1 MKQIRQEQS
10 QGQTVKNTTKQI
22 LNYYLNMNSND
33 MINQIK
39 TLLGMETKLAQAKLE
54 NGTVIEAEEMVE
66 GKEIFIVTEEE
77 RIAMPTGTYNLEDGS
92 ILVVEEEGIIAS
104 VGAAEEAPEEE
115 VEAEIAEDLSEEVS
129 EEVTEENLEEEKEEM
144 GYATKEELAEVKSMI
159 EEIKAM
165 IEKEEMSEETPEE
178 VQEEVKEELSAV
190 EKVTHNPETE
200 EKKINFLY
208 GQSRTQNTMDR
219 VMSKISQIK
228 K

>member
-1 MKQIRQEQS
+1 
-10 QGQTVKNTTKQI
+10 
-22 LNYYLNMNSND
+22 MNSND

-54 NGTVIEAEEMVE
+54 NGTVIEAEEMAE
-66 GKEIFIVTEEE
+66 GNEIFIVTEEE
-77 RIAMPTGTYNLEDGS
+77 RIAMPVGEYQLEDGQ
-92 ILVVEEEGIIAS
+92 ILIVEEEGIIAS

-115 VEAEIAEDLSEEVS
+115 VEASEEVAEEISEELSEES
-129 EEVTEENLEEEKEEM
+129 TEESTEEVELEEKEEM
-144 GYATKEELAEVKSMI
+144 GYATKEELAEVKDMI

-165 IEKEEMSEETPEE
+165 IEKKEEMSEDVSEE

-200 EKKINFLY
+200 QKKMNFLY
-208 GQSRTQNTMDR
+208 GQSRPQNTMDR
-219 VMSKISQIK
+219 VMAKISQIK

>member
-1 MKQIRQEQS
+1 
-10 QGQTVKNTTKQI
+10 
-22 LNYYLNMNSND
+22 MNSNV

-39 TLLGMETKLAQAKLE
+39 TLLGMETTLAQVKLE

-66 GKEIFIVTEEE
+66 GKEVLIVTEEE

-115 VEAEIAEDLSEEVS
+115 VEAEVAEDLS

-159 EEIKAM
+159 EDIKAM
-165 IEKEEMSEETPEE
+165 IQKEEMSEEVSEE

-200 EKKINFLY
+200 DKKINFLY
-208 GQSRTQNTMDR
+208 GQSRPQNTMDR
-219 VMSKISQIK
+219 VMNKISQINK
-228 K
+228 

>member
-1 MKQIRQEQS
+1 
-10 QGQTVKNTTKQI
+10 
-22 LNYYLNMNSND
+22 MNSND

-54 NGTVIEAEEMVE
+54 NGTIIEAEEMAQGNEV
-66 GKEIFIVTEEE
+66 FIVTEEE
-77 RIAMPTGTYNLEDGS
+77 RIAMPIGEYQLEDGQVL
-92 ILVVEEEGIIAS
+92 IVEEEGIIAS
-104 VGAAEEAPEEE
+104 VGAAEEAPEVEEE
-115 VEAEIAEDLSEEVS
+115 VEASEETSEELS

-144 GYATKEELAEVKSMI
+144 GYATKEELAEVKDMI

-165 IEKEEMSEETPEE
+165 IKDKEEMSEE

-190 EKVTHNPETE
+190 EKVTHNPEAE
-200 EKKINFLY
+200 EKKMNFLY

-219 VMSKISQIK
+219 VMAKISQIK

>member
-1 MKQIRQEQS
+1 
-10 QGQTVKNTTKQI
+10 
-22 LNYYLNMNSND
+22 MNSND

-54 NGTVIEAEEMVE
+54 NGTIIEAEEMAQGNEV
-66 GKEIFIVTEEE
+66 FIVTEEE
-77 RIAMPTGTYNLEDGS
+77 RIAMPIGEYQLEDGQVL
-92 ILVVEEEGIIAS
+92 IVEEEGIIAS

-115 VEAEIAEDLSEEVS
+115 VEASEEVAEEISEELSEES
-129 EEVTEENLEEEKEEM
+129 TEEVELEEKEEM
-144 GYATKEELAEVKSMI
+144 GYATKEELAEVKDMI

-165 IEKEEMSEETPEE
+165 IEKKEEMSEDVSEE

-200 EKKINFLY
+200 QKKMNFLY
-208 GQSRTQNTMDR
+208 GQSRPQNTMDR
-219 VMSKISQIK
+219 VMAKISQIK

>member
-1 MKQIRQEQS
+1 
-10 QGQTVKNTTKQI
+10 
-22 LNYYLNMNSND
+22 

-39 TLLGMETKLAQAKLE
+39 TLLGMETKLGQAKLE
-54 NGTVIEAEEMVE
+54 NGTVIEAEEMAE
-66 GKEIFIVTEEE
+66 GNEVFIVTEEE
-77 RIAMPTGTYNLEDGS
+77 RIAMPVGEYQLEDGQ
-92 ILVVEEEGIIAS
+92 ILIVEEEGIIAS

-115 VEAEIAEDLSEEVS
+115 VEAEVSEDLS

-178 VQEEVKEELSAV
+178 VKEELSAV
-190 EKVTHNPETE
+190 EKVTHNPEIE

-208 GQSRTQNTMDR
+208 GQSRPQNTMDR

>member
-1 MKQIRQEQS
+1 
-10 QGQTVKNTTKQI
+10 
-22 LNYYLNMNSND
+22 MNSND

-54 NGTVIEAEEMVE
+54 NGTVIEAEEMAE
-66 GKEIFIVTEEE
+66 GNEIFIVTEEE
-77 RIAMPTGTYNLEDGS
+77 RIAMPVGEYQLEDGQ
-92 ILVVEEEGIIAS
+92 ILIVEEEGIIAS

-115 VEAEIAEDLSEEVS
+115 VEASEEVAEEISEELSEES
-129 EEVTEENLEEEKEEM
+129 TEEVELEEKEEM
-144 GYATKEELAEVKSMI
+144 GYATKEELAEVKDMI

-165 IEKEEMSEETPEE
+165 IEKKEEMSEDVSEE

-200 EKKINFLY
+200 QKKMNFLY
-208 GQSRTQNTMDR
+208 GQSRPQNTMDR
-219 VMSKISQIK
+219 VMAKISQIK

>member
-1 MKQIRQEQS
+1 
-10 QGQTVKNTTKQI
+10 
-22 LNYYLNMNSND
+22 MNSND

-39 TLLGMETKLAQAKLE
+39 TLLGMEAKLAQAKLE
-54 NGTVIEAEEMVE
+54 NGTVIEAEDMSE
-66 GKEIFIVTEEE
+66 GNEIFIVTEEE
-77 RIAMPTGTYNLEDGS
+77 RIAMPVGEYQLEDGQ

-115 VEAEIAEDLSEEVS
+115 VEAEVAEDLS

-165 IEKEEMSEETPEE
+165 IDKKEEMSEETPEE

-200 EKKINFLY
+200 DKKISFLY
-208 GQSRTQNTMDR
+208 GQSRPQNTMDR
-219 VMSKISQIK
+219 VMAKISQIK

>member
-1 MKQIRQEQS
+1 
-10 QGQTVKNTTKQI
+10 
-22 LNYYLNMNSND
+22 MNSND

-77 RIAMPTGTYNLEDGS
+77 RIAMPVGEYQLEDGS
-92 ILVVEEEGIIAS
+92 VLIVEEEGIIAS
-104 VGAAEEAPEEE
+104 VGAAEEAPEVEEE
-115 VEAEIAEDLSEEVS
+115 VEASEEVS

-165 IEKEEMSEETPEE
+165 IKDKEEMSEDVSEE

-190 EKVTHNPETE
+190 EKVTHNPEIE

-208 GQSRTQNTMDR
+208 GQSRPQNTMDR

>member
-1 MKQIRQEQS
+1 
-10 QGQTVKNTTKQI
+10 
-22 LNYYLNMNSND
+22 MNSND

-54 NGTVIEAEEMVE
+54 NGTVIEAEEMAE
-66 GKEIFIVTEEE
+66 GNEVFIVTEEE
-77 RIAMPTGTYNLEDGS
+77 RIAMPVGEYQLEDGS
-92 ILVVEEEGIIAS
+92 VLIVEEEGIIAS

-115 VEAEIAEDLSEEVS
+115 VEASEEVAEEISEELSEES
-129 EEVTEENLEEEKEEM
+129 TEEVELEEKEEM
-144 GYATKEELAEVKSMI
+144 GYATKEELAEVKDMI

-165 IEKEEMSEETPEE
+165 IKDKEEMSEEP
-178 VQEEVKEELSAV
+178 QEEVKEELSAV

-208 GQSRTQNTMDR
+208 GQSRPQNTMDR
-219 VMSKISQIK
+219 VMAKISQIK

>member
-1 MKQIRQEQS
+1 
-10 QGQTVKNTTKQI
+10 
-22 LNYYLNMNSND
+22 MNSND

-54 NGTVIEAEEMVE
+54 NGTVIEAEEMAE
-66 GKEIFIVTEEE
+66 GNEVFIVTEEE
-77 RIAMPTGTYNLEDGS
+77 RIAMPVGEYQLEDGQ
-92 ILVVEEEGIIAS
+92 ILIVEEEGIIAS

-115 VEAEIAEDLSEEVS
+115 VEAEVAEDLS

-165 IEKEEMSEETPEE
+165 IEKEEMSEEP
-178 VQEEVKEELSAV
+178 QEEVKEELSAV

-200 EKKINFLY
+200 EKKMNFLY
-208 GQSRTQNTMDR
+208 GQSRPQNTMDR

>member
-1 MKQIRQEQS
+1 
-10 QGQTVKNTTKQI
+10 
-22 LNYYLNMNSND
+22 MNSND

-54 NGTVIEAEEMVE
+54 NGTIIEAEEMAQGNEV
-66 GKEIFIVTEEE
+66 FIVTEEE
-77 RIAMPTGTYNLEDGS
+77 RIAMPTGEYQLEDGS
-92 ILVVEEEGIIAS
+92 VLIVEEEGIIAS
-104 VGAAEEAPEEE
+104 VGAAEEAPEE
-115 VEAEIAEDLSEEVS
+115 VEASEEVAEETSEELS
-129 EEVTEENLEEEKEEM
+129 EEVTEENLEEEDKEEM
-144 GYATKEELAEVKSMI
+144 GYATKEELAEVKDMI

-165 IEKEEMSEETPEE
+165 IKDKEEMSEEP
-178 VQEEVKEELSAV
+178 QEEVKEELSAV

-200 EKKINFLY
+200 QKKMNFLY